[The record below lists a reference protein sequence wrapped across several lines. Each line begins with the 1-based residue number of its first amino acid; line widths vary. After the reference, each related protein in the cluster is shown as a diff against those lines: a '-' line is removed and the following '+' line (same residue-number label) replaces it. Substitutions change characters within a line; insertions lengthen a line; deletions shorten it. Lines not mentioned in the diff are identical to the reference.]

1 MKMTII
7 QTHEIKIK
15 KKGKRMINRATLFS
29 LILLLAVSCTVLP
42 GQGEETSNLG
52 YEMITVP
59 DLQELM
65 DAEEFTFVNVHIPL
79 EGNIPGTDA
88 TIPFDQ
94 IKDYLDQLPENKDE
108 KIILYCRSGSMGDI
122 ASQTLIDLGYTDVA
136 NLEGGYNVWQSMN
149 LPFEE

>member
-1 MKMTII
+1 MQMTVIRI
-7 QTHEIKIK
+7 PDIK
-15 KKGKRMINRATLFS
+15 KKGKNMIYKTTLFA
-29 LILLLAVSCTVLP
+29 LILLLTASCAVLP
-42 GQGEETSNLG
+42 GLGEETNSVG
-52 YEMITVP
+52 YKMITVP
-59 DLQELM
+59 DLQEVM

-94 IKDYLDQLPENKDE
+94 IKDHLDQLPENKDE

-122 ASQTLIDLGYTDVA
+122 ASQTLIDLGYSDVA